1 MDKGPPS
8 GDHQGVSEPSIPPSF
23 GLHHLA
29 LQIASDRYAATLRFY
44 REAMGMAIDW
54 QPDEDATYLSS
65 GRDNLALHRVETVER
80 RHSALDHLGFI
91 VPDAAAV
98 EAWYARMSSL
108 ADGMGIELLT
118 KPRLHRDGATSF
130 YMLDPAGNKVQIV
143 HIPSVSGESPG

>member
-1 MDKGPPS
+1 MTAS
-8 GDHQGVSEPSIPPSF
+8 VSEPSIPPSF

-29 LQIASDRYAATLRFY
+29 LQIPSDRYAATLRFY
-44 REAMGMAIDW
+44 LEGMAMAIDW

-65 GRDNLALHRVETVER
+65 GRDNLALHRVETVDR

-98 EAWYARMSSL
+98 EAWYARL
-108 ADGMGIELLT
+108 NARATDLEIELLA

-130 YMLDPAGNKVQIV
+130 YLLDPAGNKVQIV
-143 HIPSVSGESPG
+143 HIPSVSASALADAELS